1 MEPSA
6 ILVRIVQSG
15 FGSLAAYLAAHVLLC
30 LVPAFFIAG
39 GLSALLPKS
48 VITRFLGPGAPKA
61 IAYPAATAA
70 GSLLAVCS
78 CTIVPLFAGI
88 YRKGAG
94 LGPAITFLFFAPA
107 ANILALTYTGAALGA
122 EFAAARLVLS
132 LVFGIGIGMIMAL
145 VFSKDDRVH
154 AGEADGAFAGSERFQ
169 LPAVVLMLLLVLLL
183 VAGTLKVGILLDS
196 YASVTLPIHGMDEV
210 EATLHRMIPFDPA
223 RGEEGIGAQGAVLVL
238 LLGIIAAVA
247 PLGLGRVDEGF
258 NRWTWAALALV
269 VLTLG
274 VASVGVQ
281 PGADGVTLHLTG
293 RLVGVAATMAAIIR
307 VACRHIDRFEIQQWL
322 WESWRF
328 VRQIFP
334 LLVVGVFAVG
344 VLRVFI
350 RPEWVETMAGSN
362 TVLAN
367 LVGVVFGVFM
377 YFPTLVEVPV
387 AQMFLAL
394 GMHPGP
400 LLAYLMADPELSLQ
414 SILITASII
423 GRTKA
428 WAYVG
433 LVALFSTAA
442 GLTFGAWRD
451 GVSPWLLGGGFVLF
465 LLVLAAVLHAFHRRT
480 GTMTKAA

>member
-1 MEPSA
+1 
-6 ILVRIVQSG
+6 VQSG
-15 FGSLAAYLAAHVLLC
+15 LGSLAAYLAAHVLLC

-48 VITRFLGPGAPKA
+48 AITRYLGRGAPKA

-88 YRKGAG
+88 YKKGAG

-122 EFAAARLVLS
+122 EFAAARFVLS
-132 LVFGIGIGMIMAL
+132 LAFGVGIGMIMAL
-145 VFSKDDRVH
+145 VFSEDDRVH
-154 AGEADGAFAGSERFQ
+154 ASEADSGFTGGERLQ
-169 LPAVVLMLLLVLLL
+169 PAAVILMLLLVALLI
-183 VAGTLKVGILLDS
+183 AGTLKVGVLLDS
-196 YASVTLPIHGMDEV
+196 YASVTLPIHGMDAF
-210 EATLHRMIPFDPA
+210 EATLHRLVPFDPA
-223 RGEEGIGAQGAVLVL
+223 KGEEGIGAQGAILVL

-247 PLGLGRVDEGF
+247 PRGLGRVDEGF

-269 VLTLG
+269 VLTLA
-274 VASVGVQ
+274 VAAAGMQ
-281 PGADGVTLHLTG
+281 PQAGGITLHFTG
-293 RLVGVAATMAAIIR
+293 KLVGVLAAMAAIAWI
-307 VACRHIDRFEIQQWL
+307 AYRHIDRYEVQQWL

-344 VLRVFI
+344 VLRVFLQ
-350 RPEWVETMAGSN
+350 PEWVETMAGSN
-362 TVLAN
+362 TVPAN

-387 AQMFLAL
+387 AQMFLSL

-414 SILITASII
+414 SILITATII

-442 GLTFGAWRD
+442 GLTFGAWKD
-451 GVSPWLLGGGFVLF
+451 GVSLWLFGGGLTVF
-465 LLVLAAVLHAFHRRT
+465 LLILAAALYAIHRRT
-480 GTMTKAA
+480 GTMTKTA